1 MATTTPP
8 ASPDEPV
15 EPAADVTP
23 EPAAGNPYAP
33 PPAAPAAGPAYGGAP
48 AAPKQTLSIV
58 SLVTGISGV
67 VLSFFFGL
75 GLLPAVAG
83 VVTGH
88 MALKR
93 EPHARG
99 LALGGLIT
107 SYVGLALSILI
118 GLLLLIPVLFFFIG
132 LGALGTAGSF

>member
-23 EPAAGNPYAP
+23 EPVAANPYAP
-33 PPAAPAAGPAYGGAP
+33 PPAEPAAGPAYGGAP
-48 AAPKQTLSIV
+48 AAPKQTLAIV

-67 VLSFFFGL
+67 VLSFFVL
-75 GLLPAVAG
+75 GLLPAIAG

-118 GLLLLIPVLFFFIG
+118 GLLILIPFVLFFIG
-132 LGALGTAGSF
+132 LGALGTTGTF

>member
-23 EPAAGNPYAP
+23 EPVAANPYAP
-33 PPAAPAAGPAYGGAP
+33 PPAEPAAGSAYGGAP
-48 AAPKQTLSIV
+48 AAPKQTLAIV

-67 VLSFFFGL
+67 VLSFFVL
-75 GLLPAVAG
+75 GLLPAIAG

-118 GLLLLIPVLFFFIG
+118 GLLILIPFVMIFIG
-132 LGALGTAGSF
+132 LGALGTTGTF